1 MMSKNYAKILNT
13 TTFNRPVKTRIKFDN
28 EYNLIHGLKILINDT
43 ETTET
48 YYVGNFKL
56 DEKMGIWS
64 GDFYFEITDHFG
76 LDRADVMKFQYAP
89 MGGIGFAA

>member
-1 MMSKNYAKILNT
+1 MLEILNLM
-13 TTFNRPVKTRIKFDN
+13 KKWA
-28 EYNLIHGLKILINDT
+28 L
-43 ETTET
+43 
-48 YYVGNFKL
+48 
-56 DEKMGIWS
+56 